1 MKPTTV
7 VLITG
12 HPASGKTTL
21 ARYLSK
27 KMGLPTIC
35 KDDIKEI
42 LYDTLGWSTVAWSN
56 KLSIATWSLLYH
68 QVEILLEAHID
79 HIVESNFDPKYANP
93 HWQRLIQQ
101 FDLQLIQVRCESDP
115 AILLER
121 YRERI
126 RLGKRHPGHVDGS
139 DDRAF
144 HKSVQE
150 GSLDWIEVKSERISV
165 NTTELAVEDYA
176 SVAKR
181 ILEVGSFSSFTR
193 H

>member
-1 MKPTTV
+1 MKPITV

-27 KMGLPTIC
+27 QMGLPTLC

-93 HWQRLIQQ
+93 HWQRL
-101 FDLQLIQVRCESDP
+101 S
-115 AILLER
+115 
-121 YRERI
+121 
-126 RLGKRHPGHVDGS
+126 GS
-139 DDRAF
+139 
-144 HKSVQE
+144 S
-150 GSLDWIEVKSERISV
+150 IC
-165 NTTELAVEDYA
+165 N
-176 SVAKR
+176 
-181 ILEVGSFSSFTR
+181 
-193 H
+193 